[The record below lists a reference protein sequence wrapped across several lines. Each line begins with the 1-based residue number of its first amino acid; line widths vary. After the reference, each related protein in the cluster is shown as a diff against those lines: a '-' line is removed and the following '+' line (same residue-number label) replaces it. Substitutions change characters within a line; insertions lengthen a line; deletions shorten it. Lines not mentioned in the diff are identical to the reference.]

1 MLIVEANR
9 KFKRL
14 EDKAGTWG
22 LRIRSP
28 QSRYTGIWPGAH
40 SSRRTRT
47 LSGFLSAE
55 GRSEGR
61 NRNDWTP
68 FFYPATTLMM
78 MLNLLIS
85 FSLALA
91 LPAQTSHDLASLAAP
106 ATTVEAR
113 SHLLELGRS
122 DAGVR
127 ALLSSNLP
135 AMLLAAKD
143 LYVVRSEAQLA
154 GELKIEAAIP
164 SLIQLLG
171 GRNRIGG
178 GSINARYELK
188 DDPVARA
195 LYEMGEPALP
205 ALTNALKSDSRE
217 KRERTEAILI
227 LMNTSQTRDIL
238 GQHLRSEPDAQ
249 LRAYLRA
256 NGIKDK

>member
-1 MLIVEANR
+1 MI
-9 KFKRL
+9 
-14 EDKAGTWG
+14 
-22 LRIRSP
+22 
-28 QSRYTGIWPGAH
+28 
-40 SSRRTRT
+40 
-47 LSGFLSAE
+47 
-55 GRSEGR
+55 
-61 NRNDWTP
+61 
-68 FFYPATTLMM
+68 
-78 MLNLLIS
+78 LNLLIS
-85 FSLALA
+85 VSLALA
-91 LPAQTSHDLASLAAP
+91 SPGQSTHDLASLAVP
-106 ATTVEAR
+106 ATTAEAR

-122 DAGVR
+122 DPGVR

-227 LMNTSQTRDIL
+227 LTNTSQTRDIL

-256 NGIKDK
+256 NGIRDKK